1 MGIIKERLNNQTPQN
16 NLINQSKNR
25 IDYLLNLPNEP
36 SFLISR
42 DKEIISPDFNQMF
55 LISLKIV
62 IVIFFLWK
70 LTF

>member
-62 IVIFFLWK
+62 IVIFFL
-70 LTF
+70 